1 MKNTETDNG
10 RCPVCG
16 SSGIFSFQSRDLMF
30 DGNEAFRYFICR
42 RCSTEFQ
49 SPMPGAS
56 RIASFYPDEYD
67 QYAPLEDQKP
77 LSPSKTAV
85 LKYRY
90 GYSHLATP
98 PLPYRL
104 LSRVV
109 ALFNYKDAL
118 PFIADGRALDVGCGN
133 GSFIRYMNTLG
144 WRCEGVEFNPTA
156 VKVCRQAGLKVF
168 HGELEAAGFPDARFD
183 LVTARQLIEHL
194 PNPAA
199 FAKEVARILK
209 PGGRLVI
216 ITPNNLSLGKKLF
229 GKWWFANEVPRHL
242 ILFNAGSLSILLE
255 KHGFRRLYSRTSSS
269 PKILLNSWDYLVANR
284 GKPSRKQKVKR
295 LLAKPLSFTAALF
308 ARGDILFSVFEK
320 QRFVGQDKNGWPALS

>member
-1 MKNTETDNG
+1 MKNTEADTI
-10 RCPVCG
+10 RCPICG
-16 SSGIFSFQSRDLMF
+16 SNGIYSFQSRDLMF
-30 DGNEAFRYFICR
+30 DGNEEFRYLICSH
-42 RCSTEFQ
+42 CNTEFQ

-56 RIASFYPDEYD
+56 QITSFYPDEYD
-67 QYAPLEDQKP
+67 QYAPLGAQKP

-85 LKYRY
+85 LKYHY
-90 GYSHLATP
+90 GYSHLAAP
-98 PLPYRL
+98 QLPYRL
-104 LSRVV
+104 FSWVI

-118 PFIADGRALDVGCGN
+118 PFIAGGRALDVGCGN
-133 GSFIRYMNTLG
+133 GSFIRHMNTLG

-156 VKVCRQAGLKVF
+156 VRVCRKAGLKVF
-168 HGELEAAGFPDARFD
+168 HGELKEAGFPDACFD

-194 PNPAA
+194 PDPAA
-199 FAKEVARILK
+199 FVKEVARILK
-209 PGGRLVI
+209 PGGRFVI

-242 ILFNAGSLSILLE
+242 ILFNADSLSMLLE

-284 GKPSRKQKVKR
+284 GRPSRKQKAKR
-295 LLAKPLSFTAALF
+295 LLAKSVSFVASLF

-320 QRFVGQDKNGWPALS
+320 TAVYLPR